1 MILNLCKAELSNY
14 TTQVDNEI
22 KSEKN
27 HVCPFFFLSIPRRR
41 NGNQDRIITTK
52 EVTIMEIEYTVKQAY

>member
-27 HVCPFFFLSIPRRR
+27 HVCPFFLSIPRRR
-41 NGNQDRIITTK
+41 NGSQDRIITK